1 MTWQKNTGRPPHTD
15 RVRVRFR
22 RGDESKWEYSPKQLN
37 WSDRG
42 EPFDIIAWKE
52 V

>member
-1 MTWQKNTGRPPHTD
+1 MTWQETQWHQPRADK
-15 RVRVRFR
+15 VRVRFR
-22 RGDESKWEYSPKQLN
+22 NGDESKWEYSPKQLN

-42 EPFDIIAWKE
+42 EPFDILEWKE